1 MTVAVPHNIMERRAA
16 ISLRAEGR
24 RLEGIAAPFDS
35 PTTIGDFSEV
45 IKPGAFRRSLLAGRD
60 ILALADHDPSRVLG
74 RTRSGTLRL
83 AETSAGLAFSL
94 DLPETQT
101 GRDLLALAE
110 RGDLGGMSFGFNVT
124 DEAWPSATMR
134 ELREVEL
141 VEISVVQAFPAYSAT
156 SVIARSRSAASA
168 SMRLRRRFLETL

>member
-1 MTVAVPHNIMERRAA
+1 MTVPRNNIERRAA
-16 ISLRAEGR
+16 TSLRAEGR
-24 RLEGIAAPFDS
+24 RLEGLAAPFDS
-35 PTTIGDFSEV
+35 PTTIGDFQEV
-45 IKPGAFRRSLLAGRD
+45 IRPGAFRRSLLAGRD
-60 ILALADHDPSRVLG
+60 ILALADHDPSKVLG

-83 AETSAGLAFSL
+83 AETPQGLSFSL
-94 DLPETQT
+94 DLPETQV

-124 DEAWPSATMR
+124 DEAWPSAKVR

-156 SVIARSRSAASA
+156 SVNARSRSNAAA
-168 SMRLRRRFLETL
+168 SMRLKRLFLETI

>member
-1 MTVAVPHNIMERRAA
+1 
-16 ISLRAEGR
+16 
-24 RLEGIAAPFDS
+24 
-35 PTTIGDFSEV
+35 
-45 IKPGAFRRSLLAGRD
+45 
-60 ILALADHDPSRVLG
+60 
-74 RTRSGTLRL
+74 
-83 AETSAGLAFSL
+83 
-94 DLPETQT
+94 
-101 GRDLLALAE
+101 
-110 RGDLGGMSFGFNVT
+110 MSFGFNVT